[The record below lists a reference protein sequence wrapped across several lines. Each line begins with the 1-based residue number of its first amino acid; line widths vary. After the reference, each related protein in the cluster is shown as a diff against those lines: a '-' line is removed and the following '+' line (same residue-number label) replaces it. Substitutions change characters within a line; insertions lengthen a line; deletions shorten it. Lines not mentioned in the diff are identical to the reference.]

1 MADKNRFYNFVAN
14 YGCVSRNLNDI
25 EQAKRNKRRMKKI
38 LCLTICVAALV
49 GCTNVNREKE
59 LAAQN
64 DSLAVALNEKSKALD
79 QAMMAIADIQEG
91 FRAINEA
98 EGRVMLHSQDGEGI
112 SDAERLREDILFIQQ
127 KMEANRKQIAELEKK
142 LKASGTET
150 ASLRKVLDNLQKELN
165 DKVASITALQNELA
179 QKNIRIAELDSA
191 VVMLTG
197 DVNALQ
203 KITDEQQ
210 SIINQQ
216 VEQLNAAWYV
226 YGTAK
231 ELKDQNIL
239 NGGKLFLS
247 TEYNMNY
254 FTQIDIREDKIFPLY
269 TKRAK
274 LLTVHPENSYEFTKD
289 DENLLTLTILDEK
302 AFWSVSRYMVI
313 QVR

>member
-1 MADKNRFYNFVAN
+1 
-14 YGCVSRNLNDI
+14 
-25 EQAKRNKRRMKKI
+25 MKKI
-38 LCLTICVAALV
+38 LCLTICVAVLA
-49 GCTNVNREKE
+49 GCTNVKREKE
-59 LAAQN
+59 LVAQN
-64 DSLAVALNEKSKALD
+64 DSLSIALSEKNRALD
-79 QAMMAIADIQEG
+79 QAMMTIADIQEG

-98 EGRVMLHSQDGEGI
+98 EGRVILQSQDGEGI
-112 SDAERLREDILFIQQ
+112 TDAQRLREDILFIQQ

-142 LKASGTET
+142 LKAEGTET
-150 ASLRKVLDNLQKELN
+150 SSLRKVLSNLQKELS

-203 KITDEQQ
+203 KISDEQQ
-210 SIINQQ
+210 NVIKRQT
-216 VEQLNAAWYV
+216 EQLNAAWYV

-231 ELKDQNIL
+231 ELKEQNIL
-239 NGGKLFLS
+239 NGNKLFAS
-247 TEYNMNY
+247 TDFNMNY

-269 TKRAK
+269 AKHAK
-274 LLTVHPENSYEFTKD
+274 LLTVHPDNSYEFTKD
-289 DENLLTLTILDEK
+289 EEKMLTLNIIDAK